1 MILFCLGITFNA
13 ALLQGSTELATGFE
27 QWSSTVAANDS
38 ESHLGTPPA
47 FHSYPSVLRPP
58 PAHNPLLT
66 SVLLL
71 GTGACLGT
79 LSNFQKHF
87 GDLLA
92 TLGTSI
98 DMKVTEPMANFTKEE
113 IPATIAIKKKWD
125 STRRDYD
132 SGISKVTLLQ
142 REKKPNPPKI
152 QQAEQERERLKG
164 AYLQKGEE
172 AFCSLLDTNET
183 SEFETLEKLLTYIES
198 FYQFFRGGY
207 QFLREVHDNAVIGH
221 RQWIA
226 EERVQFEQR
235 SKKRPAGEWVPDSIS
250 GGATAKTRMFGLP
263 YEELIRRDAPANLI
277 PVWLEK
283 AIEFL
288 EQKALG
294 IQGVFRV
301 SPPKTQL
308 DDTKKKIDGAQEIDW
323 TSLDEHVCTGTI
335 KLFLRELPQPL
346 LTFELYS
353 KFVAAADGE
362 DDSSKVKAIKSVLAE
377 LPKPNSA
384 LLRRLLALMV
394 LIERNKEV
402 NKMTSTNLAVVL
414 CPSILYPEVPDP
426 LTMVDDIQRA
436 NRVMSLFITH
446 YTDIFGATVA
456 GPTISASSAPS
467 ATSAATPTSPAG
479 AKSVSFHAENASSSP
494 SLTSPSSSNLSNLSN
509 PGLTSSAGTPG
520 KRAAPVVPSRPHPTP
535 PAKGTVPHTETT
547 PTRPASLSNEK
558 LASPSFTAATGA
570 GASSIPVTITG
581 TSADTPPSSL
591 NLTHSS
597 SNQSIGHSSSSDSIN
612 LSSESGSTSSLG
624 TPSHAS
630 AAPREPEVLT
640 FPTSVIPSIDPAQ
653 RIDLDTMKFILQ
665 EKAVGPT
672 FDYFM
677 SMQELAEANCAFSST
692 VLSPG
697 LSNEHVPALNAAL
710 KNLAKAIKNILTSI
724 REFSTKLPP
733 ELRNRLLMAAKE
745 LQDRVL
751 STAGAFKEFD
761 QGLPGANNKL
771 VENTRMFVVSVYA
784 IAARFK
790 EFSLVD
796 ELLSSTD
803 GLHQL
808 IEELPRSFASGDSTN
823 IAVTTNSIQSASFK
837 LTALL
842 RSKILDS
849 AQQAQVSALA
859 ACIESAE
866 KETRE
871 LCDAVKGMLFDE
883 SLQPQDLKVS
893 PLITERLASLD
904 VTCKKAESFYET
916 ISPAQNASV
925 TNALL
930 FAPILDQLNT
940 NINTHASSTDP
951 KMQNIVAALKGTH
964 EAVSALR
971 PTWNELGTH
980 TPPPSFA
987 ARFKWISEFSKVSNN
1002 LVAIIAATQSITNDP
1017 HIDAAMAR
1025 TLASYTKSVSA
1036 MNLYLRISSAAE
1048 AFDIQACT
1056 DSLTRSMSI
1065 VKDFV
1070 FVSFPVLFNIRDA
1083 LSQLE
1088 EERNNPQ

>member
-1 MILFCLGITFNA
+1 MQL
-13 ALLQGSTELATGFE
+13 ALLT
-27 QWSSTVAANDS
+27 
-38 ESHLGTPPA
+38 
-47 FHSYPSVLRPP
+47 
-58 PAHNPLLT
+58 LLT
-66 SVLLL
+66 DADFHLTLVLALA
-71 GTGACLGT
+71 TGACLGT

-98 DMKVTEPMANFTKEE
+98 DMKVTEPMLNFTKEE
-113 IPATIAIKKKWD
+113 IPTTIATKKKWD
-125 STRRDYD
+125 SARRDYD
-132 SGISKVTLLQ
+132 SGISKVTMLQ

-152 QQAEQERERLKG
+152 QQAEQERDRLK
-164 AYLQKGEE
+164 AIYLQKGEE

-207 QFLREVHDNAVIGH
+207 QFLREVHDNVVIQH

-226 EERVQFEQR
+226 EERMQFEQR
-235 SKKRPAGEWVPDSIS
+235 SKKRPNGEWVPDSIS

-263 YEELIRRDAPANLI
+263 YEEVIRRDAPDSLI

-308 DDTKKKIDGAQEIDW
+308 DDTKKKIDSGQEIDW

-353 KFVAAADGE
+353 KFVSAADAS
-362 DDSSKVKAIKSVLAE
+362 DDPAKVKAIKSVLAE
-377 LPKPNSA
+377 LPKSNLA
-384 LLRRLLALMV
+384 LLKRLLALMV

-402 NKMTSTNLAVVL
+402 NKMTATNLAVVL

-446 YTDIFGATVA
+446 YSEVFGATVS
-456 GPTISASSAPS
+456 GPTISVSSATNASPNN
-467 ATSAATPTSPAG
+467 ASPASPSS
-479 AKSVSFHAENASSSP
+479 AKTVSFHEPSSP
-494 SLTSPSSSNLSNLSN
+494 SNFSPSTSN
-509 PGLTSSAGTPG
+509 PALPNPALTSSIGTPG
-520 KRAAPVVPSRPHPTP
+520 KKAAPVVPSRPHPTP
-535 PAKGTVPHTETT
+535 PQKTT
-547 PTRPASLSNEK
+547 PSTATPSHDGRPASLSAEK
-558 LASPSFTAATGA
+558 IASPSFTAATMTQ
-570 GASSIPVTITG
+570 IPVTVTG

-591 NLTHSS
+591 NLTQSS
-597 SNQSIGHSSSSDSIN
+597 SNTSLNASSSSDSIN
-612 LSSESGSTSSLG
+612 ISSDSSASLGLSS
-624 TPSHAS
+624 PAAVAS
-630 AAPREPEVLT
+630 PPREAEVLV
-640 FPTSVIPSIDPAQ
+640 FPTNPLASVDPGQ
-653 RIDLDTMKFILQ
+653 KIDLETMKFILQ

-672 FDYFM
+672 FSYFM
-677 SMQELAEANCAFSST
+677 GMQELAEANCAFAST
-692 VLSPG
+692 VLAPT
-697 LSNEHVPALNAAL
+697 LSSESVHAAL

-751 STAGAFKEFD
+751 STAAAFKEFE
-761 QGLPGANNKL
+761 QGLPGSGNKL
-771 VENTRMFVVSVYA
+771 IENTRLFVLSVYA

-796 ELLSSTD
+796 DLLFSTD
-803 GLHQL
+803 ELHQL
-808 IEELPRSFASGDSTN
+808 IEELPKSFASADSTT

-849 AQQAQVSALA
+849 EQQGQVSALA
-859 ACIESAE
+859 SCIEAAE
-866 KETRE
+866 LQTRD
-871 LCDAVKGMLFDE
+871 LSDAVKELLFDE
-883 SLQPQDLKVS
+883 SLQPEDLKLTPV
-893 PLITERLASLD
+893 ITDRLASLD
-904 VTCKKAESFYET
+904 GTRKKAQSFYET
-916 ISPAQNASV
+916 LSPGQNASV
-925 TNALL
+925 SNALL
-930 FAPILDQLNT
+930 FAPIIDQLNT
-940 NINTHASSTDP
+940 NVTTHAPNTDAR
-951 KMQNIVAALKGTH
+951 MQKLVSAFKGCH

-971 PTWNELGTH
+971 PTWTELTS
-980 TPPPSFA
+980 PSPSFES
-987 ARFKWISEFSKVSNN
+987 RVKWMSETERLAQHLSSVAQATQTIVSDPHVNPAMAHTLSGYVRSISASN
-1002 LVAIIAATQSITNDP
+1002 LLLRIIAA
-1017 HIDAAMAR
+1017 
-1025 TLASYTKSVSA
+1025 
-1036 MNLYLRISSAAE
+1036 AE
-1048 AFDIQACT
+1048 SFDVHGCS
-1056 DSLTRSMSI
+1056 DSLTRTMSL

-1070 FVSFPVLFNIRDA
+1070 FVSYPVLFNIRDA
-1083 LSQLE
+1083 LAQIE
-1088 EERNNPQ
+1088 EDRNPQ

>member
-1 MILFCLGITFNA
+1 M
-13 ALLQGSTELATGFE
+13 
-27 QWSSTVAANDS
+27 
-38 ESHLGTPPA
+38 
-47 FHSYPSVLRPP
+47 
-58 PAHNPLLT
+58 
-66 SVLLL
+66 
-71 GTGACLGT
+71 GT

-98 DMKVTEPMANFTKEE
+98 DMKVTEPMLNFTKEE

-125 STRRDYD
+125 SARRDYD
-132 SGISKVTLLQ
+132 SGITKVTLLQ

-152 QQAEQERERLKG
+152 QQAEQERDRLK
-164 AYLQKGEE
+164 AIYLQKGEE
-172 AFCSLLDTNET
+172 SFCSLLDTNET

-207 QFLREVHDNAVIGH
+207 QFLREVHDNVVIQH

-226 EERVQFEQR
+226 EERMQFEQR
-235 SKKRPAGEWVPDSIS
+235 SKKRPNGEWVPDSIS

-263 YEELIRRDAPANLI
+263 YEELIRRDAPASLI
-277 PVWLEK
+277 PFWLEK

-308 DDTKKKIDGAQEIDW
+308 DETKKKIDSAQEIDW

-353 KFVAAADGE
+353 KFVSAADAE
-362 DDSSKVKAIKSVLAE
+362 DDPSKVKSIKSVLSE
-377 LPKPNSA
+377 LPKPNLA
-384 LLRRLLALMV
+384 LLKRLLALMV

-402 NKMTSTNLAVVL
+402 NKMTATNLAVVL

-446 YTDIFGATVA
+446 YTEVFGATVSGPSISVSAATSSPNASPASPSSNSKTVSFHEPSSPSTFSPSTSNPALNASSGA
-456 GPTISASSAPS
+456 GAGSAPS
-467 ATSAATPTSPAG
+467 TP
-479 AKSVSFHAENASSSP
+479 AKKS
-494 SLTSPSSSNLSNLSN
+494 
-509 PGLTSSAGTPG
+509 
-520 KRAAPVVPSRPHPTP
+520 APVVPSRPHPTP
-535 PAKGTVPHTETT
+535 PSKTGTPSHDG
-547 PTRPASLSNEK
+547 RPASLSAEK
-558 LASPSFTAATGA
+558 IASPSFTAATA
-570 GASSIPVTITG
+570 PAQIPVTVHG

-591 NLTHSS
+591 TLTQSS
-597 SNQSIGHSSSSDSIN
+597 SNQSLNASSSSDSIN
-612 LSSESGSTSSLG
+612 ISSDSSASLGLSSPAVVSPPT
-624 TPSHAS
+624 
-630 AAPREPEVLT
+630 REAEVLV
-640 FPTSVIPSIDPAQ
+640 FPANPLASVDPGQ

-672 FDYFM
+672 FSYFM
-677 SMQELAEANCAFSST
+677 GMQELAEANCAFAST
-692 VLSPG
+692 VLGPT
-697 LSNEHVPALNAAL
+697 LSSENVHAAL

-751 STAGAFKEFD
+751 STAAAFKEFE
-761 QGLPGANNKL
+761 QGLPGSGNKL
-771 VENTRMFVVSVYA
+771 IENTRMFVLSVYA

-796 ELLSSTD
+796 DLLFSTD
-803 GLHQL
+803 ELHQL
-808 IEELPRSFASGDSTN
+808 IEELPKSFASADSTT

-849 AQQAQVSALA
+849 EQQGQVSALA
-859 ACIESAE
+859 SCIEAAE
-866 KETRE
+866 LQTRD
-871 LCDAVKGMLFDE
+871 LCDAVKELLFDE
-883 SLQPQDLKVS
+883 NLQPDDLKLTPVIS
-893 PLITERLASLD
+893 DRLASLD
-904 VTCKKAESFYET
+904 ATRKKAQAFYET
-916 ISPAQNASV
+916 LSPGQNASV
-925 TNALL
+925 SNVLL

-940 NINTHASSTDP
+940 NATTHATSADP
-951 KMQNIVAALKGTH
+951 TMQKLVAAFKGCH
-964 EAVSALR
+964 EVVSVLR
-971 PTWNELGTH
+971 PTWTELTSH
-980 TPPPSFA
+980 SPSFE
-987 ARFKWISEFSKVSNN
+987 ARVKWMAEVEKLVQHLNSVAQATQTIVADSHVDPAMSHTLSGYVRSISAST
-1002 LVAIIAATQSITNDP
+1002 LLLRIIA
-1017 HIDAAMAR
+1017 
-1025 TLASYTKSVSA
+1025 
-1036 MNLYLRISSAAE
+1036 AAE
-1048 AFDIQACT
+1048 AFEVQGCS
-1056 DSLTRSMSI
+1056 DSLTRTMSL

-1083 LSQLE
+1083 LAQIE
-1088 EERNNPQ
+1088 EDRNNPQ